1 MLNYILP
8 FSISYT
14 LYVLMYIYE
23 MCFYNIILYSC
34 LLFTFTVFIF
44 VILQSYVI
52 TILFNNLLIASEVE
66 EAVCLYIYK
75 YMLMLLVSFAILQKK
90 VNKIKMV
97 ISLTS

>member
-8 FSISYT
+8 FSIPCT
-14 LYVLMYIYE
+14 CVPTYIQYSN
-23 MCFYNIILYSC
+23 MKCVYNIILYSC

-66 EAVCLYIYK
+66 EAVLYTYIYR
-75 YMLMLLVSFAILQKK
+75 YRNIC
-90 VNKIKMV
+90 
-97 ISLTS
+97 